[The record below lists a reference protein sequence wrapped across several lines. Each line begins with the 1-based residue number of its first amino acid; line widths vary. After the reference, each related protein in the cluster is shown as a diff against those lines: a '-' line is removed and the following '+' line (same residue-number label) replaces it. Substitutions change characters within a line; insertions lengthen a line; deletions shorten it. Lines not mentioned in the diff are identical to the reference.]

1 MDLDIFKL
9 KLTIDSFVKHA
20 IVRLGGVYHISNS
33 YYEFLVSL
41 NLSFSFPLGLVFYT
55 FLMKSVVFYWV
66 CATPTTIFCEIAALL
81 LPLLLVGIEYGGY
94 QDRSFQLLNQSFHFV
109 LCANMLESVR
119 SACPSSFSSLK
130 ALFFW

>member
-41 NLSFSFPLGLVFYT
+41 NLSFSFPLGI
-55 FLMKSVVFYWV
+55 SVLHFFDEERS
-66 CATPTTIFCEIAALL
+66 ILL
-81 LPLLLVGIEYGGY
+81 
-94 QDRSFQLLNQSFHFV
+94 S
-109 LCANMLESVR
+109 LCYSYNYIL
-119 SACPSSFSSLK
+119 
-130 ALFFW
+130 

>member
-55 FLMKSVVFYWV
+55 FLMKSVVFY
-66 CATPTTIFCEIAALL
+66 
-81 LPLLLVGIEYGGY
+81 
-94 QDRSFQLLNQSFHFV
+94 
-109 LCANMLESVR
+109 
-119 SACPSSFSSLK
+119 
-130 ALFFW
+130 